1 MEQEFLTGKC
11 PKCMQELRVP
21 ASLAEFSCMY
31 CGARLAQGDLVTEA
45 AETPAAPDADAY
57 AAALEE
63 LSGCIRNYRGFHKRV
78 TKTDY
83 VPAFDEY
90 EAGCRAVV
98 VRLDAGL
105 AGLPADA
112 RAAQLRAAAGRM
124 IDDLAV
130 DWAARKGN
138 RFLFDEDKYVVALF
152 FVPMVLRQELPSGRE
167 FADTLQAVWVERY
180 PKSPFY
186 VGDYETLVGGFRK
199 KKFLGLCFITTA
211 VCEAEGKPDDCA
223 ELTAFRAFRDGYL
236 KAQPDGAALIEE
248 YYRIAPTIVMCI
260 DVCGDRDA
268 RYAAIREQYLQP
280 CYNALQAG
288 DLAGCKTKYVRMVR
302 DLEREYLS

>member
-1 MEQEFLTGKC
+1 
-11 PKCMQELRVP
+11 
-21 ASLAEFSCMY
+21 
-31 CGARLAQGDLVTEA
+31 
-45 AETPAAPDADAY
+45 
-57 AAALEE
+57 
-63 LSGCIRNYRGFHKRV
+63 
-78 TKTDY
+78 
-83 VPAFDEY
+83 
-90 EAGCRAVV
+90 
-98 VRLDAGL
+98 
-105 AGLPADA
+105 
-112 RAAQLRAAAGRM
+112 M

-130 DWAARKGN
+130 DWAARKGS

-152 FVPMVLRQELPSGRE
+152 FVPMVLRQKLPSGRE

-186 VGDYETLVGGFRK
+186 VGDYETLAGGFRK

-260 DVCGDRDA
+260 DVCGDRTE
-268 RYAAIREQYLQP
+268 RYAAIRAQYLQP
-280 CYNALQAG
+280 CYDALQAG

>member
-1 MEQEFLTGKC
+1 
-11 PKCMQELRVP
+11 
-21 ASLAEFSCMY
+21 
-31 CGARLAQGDLVTEA
+31 
-45 AETPAAPDADAY
+45 
-57 AAALEE
+57 
-63 LSGCIRNYRGFHKRV
+63 
-78 TKTDY
+78 
-83 VPAFDEY
+83 
-90 EAGCRAVV
+90 
-98 VRLDAGL
+98 
-105 AGLPADA
+105 
-112 RAAQLRAAAGRM
+112 M
-124 IDDLAV
+124 IDDLAF
-130 DWAARKGN
+130 DWAARKGS

-186 VGDYETLVGGFRK
+186 VGDYETLAGGFRK

-211 VCEAEGKPDDCA
+211 VCEAEGKPDDCV

-236 KAQPDGAALIEE
+236 KAQPDGEALIEE

-260 DVCGDRDA
+260 DVCGDRTE
-268 RYAAIREQYLQP
+268 RYAAIRAQYLQP
-280 CYNALQAG
+280 CYDALQAG

>member
-1 MEQEFLTGKC
+1 
-11 PKCMQELRVP
+11 MQELKVP

-31 CGARLAQGDLVTEA
+31 CGARLAQADLLTDAEA
-45 AETPAAPDADAY
+45 APAAPDETAFS
-57 AAALEE
+57 AALEG
-63 LSGCIRNYRGFHKRV
+63 LSGCIRNYRGYHKRV

-83 VPAFDEY
+83 EPAFAEY
-90 EAGCRAVV
+90 EAGCHAMVR
-98 VRLDAGL
+98 RLDAGV
-105 AGLPADA
+105 AGLPAPERTA
-112 RAAQLRAAAGRM
+112 KLRAAAGRM

-130 DWAARKGN
+130 DWAARKGS

-186 VGDYETLVGGFRK
+186 VGDYETLAGGFRK

-236 KAQPDGAALIEE
+236 KAQPDGEALIEE

-260 DVCGDRDA
+260 DVCGDRTE
-268 RYAAIREQYLQP
+268 RYAAIRAQYLQP
-280 CYNALQAG
+280 CYDALQAG

>member
-1 MEQEFLTGKC
+1 MEQEFILGKC
-11 PKCMQELRVP
+11 PKCMQELKVP

-31 CGARLAQGDLVTEA
+31 CGARLAQADLLTDAEA
-45 AETPAAPDADAY
+45 APAALDETAFS
-57 AAALEE
+57 AALEG
-63 LSGCIRNYRGFHKRV
+63 LSGCIRNYRGYHKRV

-83 VPAFDEY
+83 EPAFAEY
-90 EAGCRAVV
+90 EAGCHAMVR
-98 VRLDAGL
+98 RLDAGV
-105 AGLPADA
+105 AGLPAPERTA
-112 RAAQLRAAAGRM
+112 KLRAAAGRM

-130 DWAARKGN
+130 DWAARKGS

-186 VGDYETLVGGFRK
+186 VGDYETLAGGFRK

-236 KAQPDGAALIEE
+236 KAQPDGEALIEE

-260 DVCGDRDA
+260 DVCGDRA
-268 RYAAIREQYLQP
+268 ERYAAIREQYLQP
-280 CYNALQAG
+280 CYDALQAG

>member
-1 MEQEFLTGKC
+1 MEQEFILGKC
-11 PKCMQELRVP
+11 PKCMQELKVP

-31 CGARLAQGDLVTEA
+31 CGARLAQADLLTDAEA
-45 AETPAAPDADAY
+45 APAAPDETAFS
-57 AAALEE
+57 AALEG
-63 LSGCIRNYRGFHKRV
+63 LSGCIRNYRGYHKRV

-83 VPAFDEY
+83 EPAFAEY
-90 EAGCRAVV
+90 EAGCHAMVR
-98 VRLDAGL
+98 RLDAGV
-105 AGLPADA
+105 AGLPAPERTA
-112 RAAQLRAAAGRM
+112 KLRAAAGRM

-130 DWAARKGN
+130 DWAARKGS

-186 VGDYETLVGGFRK
+186 VGDYETLAGGFRK

-236 KAQPDGAALIEE
+236 KAQPDGEALIEE

-260 DVCGDRDA
+260 DVCGDRTE
-268 RYAAIREQYLQP
+268 RYAAIRAQYLQP
-280 CYNALQAG
+280 CYDALQAG

>member
-1 MEQEFLTGKC
+1 
-11 PKCMQELRVP
+11 MQELKVP

-31 CGARLAQGDLVTEA
+31 CGARLAQADLLTGAEA
-45 AETPAAPDADAY
+45 APAAPDETAFS
-57 AAALEE
+57 AALEG
-63 LSGCIRNYRGFHKRV
+63 LSGCIRNYRGYHKRV

-83 VPAFDEY
+83 EPAFAEY
-90 EAGCRAVV
+90 EAGCHAMVR
-98 VRLDAGL
+98 RLDAGV

-112 RAAQLRAAAGRM
+112 RAAQLRAAAERM
-124 IDDLAV
+124 LDDLGA
-130 DWAARKGN
+130 DWAARKGS

-152 FVPMVLRQELPSGRE
+152 FVPMVLRQKLPSGRE

-186 VGDYETLVGGFRK
+186 VGDYETLAGGFRK

-236 KAQPDGAALIEE
+236 KAQPDGEALIEE

-260 DVCGDRDA
+260 DVCGDRTE
-268 RYAAIREQYLQP
+268 RYAAIRAQYLQP

>member
-1 MEQEFLTGKC
+1 
-11 PKCMQELRVP
+11 MQELKVP

-31 CGARLAQGDLVTEA
+31 CGARLAQADLLTDAEA
-45 AETPAAPDADAY
+45 APAAPDETAFS
-57 AAALEE
+57 AALEG
-63 LSGCIRNYRGFHKRV
+63 LSGCIRNYRGYHKRV

-83 VPAFDEY
+83 EPAFAEY
-90 EAGCRAVV
+90 EAGCHAMVR
-98 VRLDAGL
+98 RLDAGV
-105 AGLPADA
+105 AGLPAPERTA
-112 RAAQLRAAAGRM
+112 KLRAAAERM
-124 IDDLAV
+124 LDDLGA
-130 DWAARKGN
+130 DWAARKGS

-186 VGDYETLVGGFRK
+186 VGDYETLAGGFRK

-236 KAQPDGAALIEE
+236 KAQPDGEALIEE

-260 DVCGDRDA
+260 DVCGDRTE

>member
-31 CGARLAQGDLVTEA
+31 CGARLAQSDLVTEA
-45 AETPAAPDADAY
+45 ARTLLRRMRMPMPLRWRNCA
-57 AAALEE
+57 
-63 LSGCIRNYRGFHKRV
+63 GCIRNYRGFHKRV

-124 IDDLAV
+124 IDDLGC
-130 DWAARKGN
+130 RLG
-138 RFLFDEDKYVVALF
+138 
-152 FVPMVLRQELPSGRE
+152 RQEGQPLPVRRR
-167 FADTLQAVWVERY
+167 QIR
-180 PKSPFY
+180 
-186 VGDYETLVGGFRK
+186 R
-199 KKFLGLCFITTA
+199 
-211 VCEAEGKPDDCA
+211 
-223 ELTAFRAFRDGYL
+223 RALLR
-236 KAQPDGAALIEE
+236 ADGAA
-248 YYRIAPTIVMCI
+248 A
-260 DVCGDRDA
+260 G
-268 RYAAIREQYLQP
+268 AA
-280 CYNALQAG
+280 
-288 DLAGCKTKYVRMVR
+288 VRP
-302 DLEREYLS
+302 

>member
-1 MEQEFLTGKC
+1 
-11 PKCMQELRVP
+11 MQELKVP

-31 CGARLAQGDLVTEA
+31 CGARLAQADLLTGAEA
-45 AETPAAPDADAY
+45 APAAPDETAFS
-57 AAALEE
+57 AALEG
-63 LSGCIRNYRGFHKRV
+63 LSGCIRNYRGYHKRV

-83 VPAFDEY
+83 EPAFAEY
-90 EAGCRAVV
+90 EAGCHAMVR
-98 VRLDAGL
+98 RLDAGV

-124 IDDLAV
+124 IDDLAF
-130 DWAARKGN
+130 DWAARKGS

-186 VGDYETLVGGFRK
+186 VGDYETLAGGFRK

-236 KAQPDGAALIEE
+236 KAQPDGEALIEE

-260 DVCGDRDA
+260 DVCGDRTE
-268 RYAAIREQYLQP
+268 RYAAIRAQYLQP
-280 CYNALQAG
+280 CYDALQAG

>member
-1 MEQEFLTGKC
+1 
-11 PKCMQELRVP
+11 MQELKVP

-31 CGARLAQGDLVTEA
+31 CGARLAQADLLTDAEA
-45 AETPAAPDADAY
+45 APAAPDETAFS
-57 AAALEE
+57 AALEG
-63 LSGCIRNYRGFHKRV
+63 LSGCIRNYRGYHKRV

-83 VPAFDEY
+83 EPAFAEY
-90 EAGCRAVV
+90 EAGCHAMVR
-98 VRLDAGL
+98 RLDAGV
-105 AGLPADA
+105 AGLPAPERTA
-112 RAAQLRAAAGRM
+112 KLRAAAERM
-124 IDDLAV
+124 LDDLGA
-130 DWAARKGN
+130 DWAARKGS

-186 VGDYETLVGGFRK
+186 VGDYETLAGGFRK

-236 KAQPDGAALIEE
+236 KAQPDGEALIEE

-260 DVCGDRDA
+260 DVCGDRTE
-268 RYAAIREQYLQP
+268 RYAAIRAQYLQP
-280 CYNALQAG
+280 CYDALQAG

>member
-1 MEQEFLTGKC
+1 MEQEFILGKC
-11 PKCMQELRVP
+11 PKCMQELKVP

-31 CGARLAQGDLVTEA
+31 CGARLAQADLLTGAEA
-45 AETPAAPDADAY
+45 APAAPDETAFS
-57 AAALEE
+57 AALEG
-63 LSGCIRNYRGFHKRV
+63 LSGCIRNYRGYHKRV

-83 VPAFDEY
+83 EPAFAEY
-90 EAGCRAVV
+90 EAGCHAMVR
-98 VRLDAGL
+98 RLDAGV
-105 AGLPADA
+105 AGLPAPERTA
-112 RAAQLRAAAGRM
+112 KLRAAAGRM

-130 DWAARKGN
+130 DWAARKGS

-186 VGDYETLVGGFRK
+186 VGDYETLAGGFRK

-236 KAQPDGAALIEE
+236 KAQPDGEALIEE

-260 DVCGDRDA
+260 DVCGDRTE
-268 RYAAIREQYLQP
+268 RYAAIRAQYLQP
-280 CYNALQAG
+280 CYDALQAG

>member
-1 MEQEFLTGKC
+1 
-11 PKCMQELRVP
+11 MQELKVP

-31 CGARLAQGDLVTEA
+31 CGARLAQADLLTGVEA
-45 AETPAAPDADAY
+45 TPAAPDETAFS
-57 AAALEE
+57 AALEG
-63 LSGCIRNYRGFHKRV
+63 LSGCIRNYRGYHKRV

-83 VPAFDEY
+83 EPAFAEY
-90 EAGCRAVV
+90 EAGCHAMVR
-98 VRLDAGL
+98 RLDAGV
-105 AGLPADA
+105 AGLPAPERTA
-112 RAAQLRAAAGRM
+112 KLRAAAERM
-124 IDDLAV
+124 LDDLGA
-130 DWAARKGN
+130 DWAARKGS

-186 VGDYETLVGGFRK
+186 VGDYETLAGGFRK

-236 KAQPDGAALIEE
+236 KAQPDGEALIEE

-260 DVCGDRDA
+260 DVCGDRTE
-268 RYAAIREQYLQP
+268 RYAAIRAQYLQP
-280 CYNALQAG
+280 CYDALQAG

>member
-1 MEQEFLTGKC
+1 ML
-11 PKCMQELRVP
+11 
-21 ASLAEFSCMY
+21 
-31 CGARLAQGDLVTEA
+31 
-45 AETPAAPDADAY
+45 
-57 AAALEE
+57 
-63 LSGCIRNYRGFHKRV
+63 
-78 TKTDY
+78 
-83 VPAFDEY
+83 
-90 EAGCRAVV
+90 
-98 VRLDAGL
+98 
-105 AGLPADA
+105 
-112 RAAQLRAAAGRM
+112 
-124 IDDLAV
+124 DDLGA
-130 DWAARKGN
+130 DWAARKGS

-152 FVPMVLRQELPSGRE
+152 FVPMVLRQKLPSGRE
-167 FADTLQAVWVERY
+167 FAETLQAVWVERY

-186 VGDYETLVGGFRK
+186 VGDYDSLVNGFRK

-236 KAQPDGAALIEE
+236 KAQPDGTALIEE

>member
-1 MEQEFLTGKC
+1 M
-11 PKCMQELRVP
+11 R
-21 ASLAEFSCMY
+21 
-31 CGARLAQGDLVTEA
+31 
-45 AETPAAPDADAY
+45 
-57 AAALEE
+57 
-63 LSGCIRNYRGFHKRV
+63 
-78 TKTDY
+78 
-83 VPAFDEY
+83 
-90 EAGCRAVV
+90 
-98 VRLDAGL
+98 
-105 AGLPADA
+105 
-112 RAAQLRAAAGRM
+112 RAAAPWSSGWMPGWPAFPPMR
-124 IDDLAV
+124 A
-130 DWAARKGN
+130 
-138 RFLFDEDKYVVALF
+138 FLFDEDKYVVALF
-152 FVPMVLRQELPSGRE
+152 FVPMVLRQKLPSGRE

-186 VGDYETLVGGFRK
+186 VGDYETLAGGFRK

>member
-1 MEQEFLTGKC
+1 
-11 PKCMQELRVP
+11 MQELKVP

-31 CGARLAQGDLVTEA
+31 CGARLAQADLLTGAEA
-45 AETPAAPDADAY
+45 APAAPDETAFS
-57 AAALEE
+57 AALEG
-63 LSGCIRNYRGFHKRV
+63 LSGCIRNYRGYHKRV

-83 VPAFDEY
+83 EPAFAEY
-90 EAGCRAVV
+90 EAGCHAMVR
-98 VRLDAGL
+98 RLDAGV
-105 AGLPADA
+105 AGLPAPE
-112 RAAQLRAAAGRM
+112 RAAKLRAAAGRM

-130 DWAARKGN
+130 DWAARKGS

-167 FADTLQAVWVERY
+167 FADTLQAIWVERY

-186 VGDYETLVGGFRK
+186 VGDYETLAGGFRK

-236 KAQPDGAALIEE
+236 KAQPDGEALIEE

-260 DVCGDRDA
+260 DVCGDRTE
-268 RYAAIREQYLQP
+268 RYAAIRAQYLQP
-280 CYNALQAG
+280 CYDALQAG

>member
-1 MEQEFLTGKC
+1 M
-11 PKCMQELRVP
+11 
-21 ASLAEFSCMY
+21 
-31 CGARLAQGDLVTEA
+31 
-45 AETPAAPDADAY
+45 
-57 AAALEE
+57 
-63 LSGCIRNYRGFHKRV
+63 
-78 TKTDY
+78 
-83 VPAFDEY
+83 
-90 EAGCRAVV
+90 
-98 VRLDAGL
+98 
-105 AGLPADA
+105 
-112 RAAQLRAAAGRM
+112 
-124 IDDLAV
+124 
-130 DWAARKGN
+130 
-138 RFLFDEDKYVVALF
+138 
-152 FVPMVLRQELPSGRE
+152 LRQELPSGRE

-186 VGDYETLVGGFRK
+186 VGDYETLAGGFRK

-280 CYNALQAG
+280 CYDALQAG

>member
-1 MEQEFLTGKC
+1 
-11 PKCMQELRVP
+11 MQELKVP

-31 CGARLAQGDLVTEA
+31 CGARLAQADLLTGAEA
-45 AETPAAPDADAY
+45 APATPDETAFS
-57 AAALEE
+57 AALEG
-63 LSGCIRNYRGFHKRV
+63 LSGCIRNYRGYHKRV

-83 VPAFDEY
+83 EPAFAEY
-90 EAGCRAVV
+90 EAGCHAMVR
-98 VRLDAGL
+98 RLDAGV

-130 DWAARKGN
+130 DWAARKGS

-186 VGDYETLVGGFRK
+186 VGDYETLAGGFRK

-236 KAQPDGAALIEE
+236 KAQPDGEALIEE

-260 DVCGDRDA
+260 DVCGDRTE
-268 RYAAIREQYLQP
+268 RYAAIRAQYLQP
-280 CYNALQAG
+280 CYDALQAG

>member
-1 MEQEFLTGKC
+1 MEQEFILGKC
-11 PKCMQELRVP
+11 PKCMQELKVP

-31 CGARLAQGDLVTEA
+31 CGARLAQADLLTGAEA
-45 AETPAAPDADAY
+45 APAAPDETAFS
-57 AAALEE
+57 AALEG
-63 LSGCIRNYRGFHKRV
+63 LSGCIRNYRGYHKRV

-83 VPAFDEY
+83 EPAFAEY
-90 EAGCRAVV
+90 EAGCHAMVR
-98 VRLDAGL
+98 RLDAGV

-124 IDDLAV
+124 IDDLAF
-130 DWAARKGN
+130 DWAARKGS

-186 VGDYETLVGGFRK
+186 VGDYETLAGGFRK

-236 KAQPDGAALIEE
+236 KAQPDGEALIEE

-260 DVCGDRDA
+260 DVCGDRTE
-268 RYAAIREQYLQP
+268 RYAAIRAQYLQP
-280 CYNALQAG
+280 CYDALQAG
-288 DLAGCKTKYVRMVR
+288 DLTGCKTKYVRMVR

>member
-1 MEQEFLTGKC
+1 
-11 PKCMQELRVP
+11 MQELKVP

-31 CGARLAQGDLVTEA
+31 CGARLAQADLLTDAEA
-45 AETPAAPDADAY
+45 APAAPDETAFS
-57 AAALEE
+57 AALEG
-63 LSGCIRNYRGFHKRV
+63 LSGCIRNYRGYHKRV

-83 VPAFDEY
+83 EPAFAEY
-90 EAGCRAVV
+90 EAGCHAMVR
-98 VRLDAGL
+98 RLDAGV
-105 AGLPADA
+105 AGLHAPERTAK
-112 RAAQLRAAAGRM
+112 LRAAAGRM

-130 DWAARKGN
+130 DWAARKGS

-186 VGDYETLVGGFRK
+186 VGDYETLAGGFRK

-236 KAQPDGAALIEE
+236 KAQPDGEALIEE

-260 DVCGDRDA
+260 DVCGDRTE
-268 RYAAIREQYLQP
+268 RYAAIRAQYLQP
-280 CYNALQAG
+280 CYDALQAG

>member
-1 MEQEFLTGKC
+1 MPWFAGSMPVL
-11 PKCMQELRVP
+11 
-21 ASLAEFSCMY
+21 
-31 CGARLAQGDLVTEA
+31 
-45 AETPAAPDADAY
+45 
-57 AAALEE
+57 
-63 LSGCIRNYRGFHKRV
+63 
-78 TKTDY
+78 
-83 VPAFDEY
+83 PAF
-90 EAGCRAVV
+90 
-98 VRLDAGL
+98 
-105 AGLPADA
+105 PPDA
-112 RAAQLRAAAGRM
+112 RAAQLRAAAERM
-124 IDDLAV
+124 LDDLGA
-130 DWAARKGN
+130 DWAARKGS

-186 VGDYETLVGGFRK
+186 VGDYETLAGGFRK

-236 KAQPDGAALIEE
+236 KAQPDGEALIEE

-260 DVCGDRDA
+260 DVCGDRTE
-268 RYAAIREQYLQP
+268 RYAAIRAQYLQP
-280 CYNALQAG
+280 CYDALQAG

>member
-1 MEQEFLTGKC
+1 MEQEFILGKC
-11 PKCMQELRVP
+11 PKCMQELKVP

-31 CGARLAQGDLVTEA
+31 CGARLAQADLLTGTEEA
-45 AETPAAPDADAY
+45 PAAPDDVSFG
-57 AAALEE
+57 AALEG
-63 LSGCIRNYRGFHKRV
+63 LSGCIRNYRGYHKRV

-83 VPAFDEY
+83 EPAFAEY
-90 EAGCRAVV
+90 EAGCHAMVR
-98 VRLDAGL
+98 RLDAGV
-105 AGLPADA
+105 AGLPAAA
-112 RAAQLRAAAGRM
+112 RAAKLRAAAERM
-124 IDDLAV
+124 LDDLGA
-130 DWAARKGN
+130 DWAARKGS

-186 VGDYETLVGGFRK
+186 VGDYETLAGGFRK

-236 KAQPDGAALIEE
+236 KAQPDGEALIEE

-260 DVCGDRDA
+260 DVCGDRA
-268 RYAAIREQYLQP
+268 ERYAAIRAQYLQP

>member
-1 MEQEFLTGKC
+1 
-11 PKCMQELRVP
+11 MQELKVP

-31 CGARLAQGDLVTEA
+31 CGARLAQADLLTGAEA
-45 AETPAAPDADAY
+45 APAAPDETAFS
-57 AAALEE
+57 AALEG
-63 LSGCIRNYRGFHKRV
+63 LSGCIRNYRGYHKRV

-83 VPAFDEY
+83 EPAFAEY
-90 EAGCRAVV
+90 EAGCHAMVR
-98 VRLDAGL
+98 RLDAGV
-105 AGLPADA
+105 AGLPAPERTA
-112 RAAQLRAAAGRM
+112 KLRAAAGRM

-130 DWAARKGN
+130 DWAARKGS

-186 VGDYETLVGGFRK
+186 VGDYETLAGGFRK

-236 KAQPDGAALIEE
+236 KAQPDGEALIEE

-260 DVCGDRDA
+260 DVCGDRTE
-268 RYAAIREQYLQP
+268 RYAAIRAQYLQP
-280 CYNALQAG
+280 CYDALQAG
-288 DLAGCKTKYVRMVR
+288 DLAGCKTKYVHMVR

>member
-31 CGARLAQGDLVTEA
+31 CGARLAQNDLVTEA

-98 VRLDAGL
+98 VRLAF
-105 AGLPADA
+105 PPM
-112 RAAQLRAAAGRM
+112 RALRSSA
-124 IDDLAV
+124 
-130 DWAARKGN
+130 
-138 RFLFDEDKYVVALF
+138 
-152 FVPMVLRQELPSGRE
+152 P
-167 FADTLQAVWVERY
+167 
-180 PKSPFY
+180 
-186 VGDYETLVGGFRK
+186 
-199 KKFLGLCFITTA
+199 
-211 VCEAEGKPDDCA
+211 
-223 ELTAFRAFRDGYL
+223 
-236 KAQPDGAALIEE
+236 QPDG
-248 YYRIAPTIVMCI
+248 
-260 DVCGDRDA
+260 
-268 RYAAIREQYLQP
+268 
-280 CYNALQAG
+280 
-288 DLAGCKTKYVRMVR
+288 
-302 DLEREYLS
+302 

>member
-1 MEQEFLTGKC
+1 
-11 PKCMQELRVP
+11 MQELKVP

-31 CGARLAQGDLVTEA
+31 CGARLAQADLLTDAEA
-45 AETPAAPDADAY
+45 APATPDETAFS
-57 AAALEE
+57 AALEG
-63 LSGCIRNYRGFHKRV
+63 LSGCIRNYRGYHKRV

-83 VPAFDEY
+83 EPAFAEY
-90 EAGCRAVV
+90 EAGCHAMVR
-98 VRLDAGL
+98 RLDAGV

-130 DWAARKGN
+130 DWAARKGS

-152 FVPMVLRQELPSGRE
+152 FVPMVLRQKLPSGRE

-186 VGDYETLVGGFRK
+186 VGDYDSLAGGFRK

-236 KAQPDGAALIEE
+236 RSQPDGAALIEE
-248 YYRIAPTIVMCI
+248 YYRVAPTIVMCI
-260 DVCGDRDA
+260 DVCGDRA
-268 RYAAIREQYLQP
+268 ERYAAIRRQYLQP
-280 CYNALQAG
+280 CYDALQAG
-288 DLAGCKTKYVRMVR
+288 DLAECKTKYVRMVR
-302 DLEREYLS
+302 NLEHEYLS

>member
-1 MEQEFLTGKC
+1 MEQEFILGKC
-11 PKCMQELRVP
+11 PKCMQELKVP

-31 CGARLAQGDLVTEA
+31 CGARLAQADLLTDAEA
-45 AETPAAPDADAY
+45 APAAPDETAFS
-57 AAALEE
+57 AALEG
-63 LSGCIRNYRGFHKRV
+63 LSGCIRNYRGYHKRV

-83 VPAFDEY
+83 EPAFAEY
-90 EAGCRAVV
+90 EAGCHAMVR
-98 VRLDAGL
+98 RLDAGV
-105 AGLPADA
+105 AGLPAPERTA
-112 RAAQLRAAAGRM
+112 KLRAAAERM
-124 IDDLAV
+124 LDDLGA
-130 DWAARKGN
+130 DWAARKGS

-186 VGDYETLVGGFRK
+186 VGDYETLAGGFRK

-236 KAQPDGAALIEE
+236 KAQPDGEALIEE

-260 DVCGDRDA
+260 DVCGDRTE

>member
-1 MEQEFLTGKC
+1 
-11 PKCMQELRVP
+11 
-21 ASLAEFSCMY
+21 MY
-31 CGARLAQGDLVTEA
+31 CGARLAQSDLVTEA

-130 DWAARKGN
+130 DWAARKGS

-186 VGDYETLVGGFRK
+186 VGDYETL
-199 KKFLGLCFITTA
+199 A
-211 VCEAEGKPDDCA
+211 EAEGKPDDCA

>member
-31 CGARLAQGDLVTEA
+31 CGARLAQSDLVTEA

-98 VRLDAGL
+98 EFFYIVL
-105 AGLPADA
+105 AEVCGHVIPYMKTVCESYALRD
-112 RAAQLRAAAGRM
+112 QLRQ
-124 IDDLAV
+124 
-130 DWAARKGN
+130 W
-138 RFLFDEDKYVVALF
+138 
-152 FVPMVLRQELPSGRE
+152 PVL
-167 FADTLQAVWVERY
+167 
-180 PKSPFY
+180 
-186 VGDYETLVGGFRK
+186 
-199 KKFLGLCFITTA
+199 LG
-211 VCEAEGKPDDCA
+211 
-223 ELTAFRAFRDGYL
+223 
-236 KAQPDGAALIEE
+236 GAAVFALL
-248 YYRIAPTIVMCI
+248 TM
-260 DVCGDRDA
+260 
-268 RYAAIREQYLQP
+268 AAERSSVRRFEQV
-280 CYNALQAG
+280 
-288 DLAGCKTKYVRMVR
+288 DL
-302 DLEREYLS
+302 

>member
-1 MEQEFLTGKC
+1 
-11 PKCMQELRVP
+11 MQELKVP

-31 CGARLAQGDLVTEA
+31 CGARLAQADLLTGAEA
-45 AETPAAPDADAY
+45 APAAPDETAFS
-57 AAALEE
+57 AALEG
-63 LSGCIRNYRGFHKRV
+63 LSGCIRNYRGYHKRV

-83 VPAFDEY
+83 EPAFAEY
-90 EAGCRAVV
+90 EAGCHAMVR
-98 VRLDAGL
+98 RLDAGV
-105 AGLPADA
+105 AGLPAPERTA
-112 RAAQLRAAAGRM
+112 KLRAAAGRM

-130 DWAARKGN
+130 DWAARKGS

-186 VGDYETLVGGFRK
+186 VGDYETLAGGFRK

-260 DVCGDRDA
+260 DVCGDRTE
-268 RYAAIREQYLQP
+268 RYAAIRAQYLQP
-280 CYNALQAG
+280 CYDALQAG

>member
-1 MEQEFLTGKC
+1 MEQEFILGKC
-11 PKCMQELRVP
+11 PKCMQELKVP

-31 CGARLAQGDLVTEA
+31 CGARLAQADLLTGAEA
-45 AETPAAPDADAY
+45 APAAPDETAFS
-57 AAALEE
+57 AALEG
-63 LSGCIRNYRGFHKRV
+63 LSGCIRNYRGYHKRV

-83 VPAFDEY
+83 EPAFAEY
-90 EAGCRAVV
+90 EAGCHAMVR
-98 VRLDAGL
+98 RLDAGV
-105 AGLPADA
+105 AGLPAPERTA
-112 RAAQLRAAAGRM
+112 KLRAAAERM
-124 IDDLAV
+124 LDDLGA
-130 DWAARKGN
+130 DWAARKGS

-186 VGDYETLVGGFRK
+186 VGDYETLAGGFRK

-236 KAQPDGAALIEE
+236 KAQPDGEALIEE

-260 DVCGDRDA
+260 DVCGDRTE
-268 RYAAIREQYLQP
+268 RYAAIRAQYLQP
-280 CYNALQAG
+280 CYDALQAG

>member
-1 MEQEFLTGKC
+1 MEQEFILGKC
-11 PKCMQELRVP
+11 PKCMQELKVP

-31 CGARLAQGDLVTEA
+31 CGARLAQADLLTGAEA
-45 AETPAAPDADAY
+45 APAAPDETAFS
-57 AAALEE
+57 AALEG
-63 LSGCIRNYRGFHKRV
+63 LSGCIRNYRGYHKRV

-83 VPAFDEY
+83 EPAFAEY
-90 EAGCRAVV
+90 EAGCHAMVR
-98 VRLDAGL
+98 RLDAGV

-130 DWAARKGN
+130 DWAARKGS

-152 FVPMVLRQELPSGRE
+152 FVPMVLRQKLPSGRE

-186 VGDYETLVGGFRK
+186 VGDYETLAGGFRK

-211 VCEAEGKPDDCA
+211 VCESEGKPDDCA

-236 KAQPDGAALIEE
+236 KALSLIHISE
-248 YYRIAPTIVMCI
+248 PT
-260 DVCGDRDA
+260 R
-268 RYAAIREQYLQP
+268 P
-280 CYNALQAG
+280 
-288 DLAGCKTKYVRMVR
+288 
-302 DLEREYLS
+302 